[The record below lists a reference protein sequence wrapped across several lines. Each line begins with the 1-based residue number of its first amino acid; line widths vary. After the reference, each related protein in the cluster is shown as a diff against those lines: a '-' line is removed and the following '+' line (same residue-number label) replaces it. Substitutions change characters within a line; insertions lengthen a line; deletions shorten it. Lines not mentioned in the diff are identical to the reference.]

1 MLFNN
6 TMQPIIKIT
15 LITLLICGNIAALVI
30 GIILNIRGV
39 LIGSVICMIAMLII
53 LYMLVFH
60 KSTSYP
66 PLRASHTTNNPI
78 LDV

>member
-1 MLFNN
+1 
-6 TMQPIIKIT
+6 MQPIIKIT
-15 LITLLICGNIAALVI
+15 LITLLICGNIAALVT
-30 GIILNIRGV
+30 GIILNIREV
-39 LIGSVICMIAMLII
+39 IIGSVICMIAMLIT

-66 PLRASHTTNNPI
+66 PPLTASYTTKNPI